1 MRLCVRLVLTGYSF
15 VAYSQFIKLQLHAE
29 ESISDDAVNLSLCL
43 SVCPSTYM
51 FHVHSPEGD
60 TVRRN
65 A

>member
-1 MRLCVRLVLTGYSF
+1 MRATSAYRV
-15 VAYSQFIKLQLHAE
+15 VAYSRFIKLQLHAE
-29 ESISDDAVNLSLCL
+29 ESIIDDAVNLSLCL

-60 TVRRN
+60 TVRRD